1 MITAPL
7 MKKMWPKA
15 PAKTIEAISTTAAA
29 VFAANGID
37 TPLRIA
43 HFMAQISH
51 ECSNGTIVR
60 ENMNYSAERMLQ
72 IFGVG
77 KHSARV
83 TPAEAQALA
92 HKPQQ
97 IAERVYG
104 LGNPSKA
111 RELGNTQPGDGYR
124 YRGNGMLQLTGRGSH
139 ARIGAL
145 TGFDIED
152 HPEMLEDPAVSFKVA
167 VVEFVKLNCL
177 PAADADNVELVTH
190 RVNGGTN
197 GLADRKMALVKWR
210 AALGVKATAAAVVR
224 APTAGYSADVAR
236 VQRALAAFGYHE
248 VGDVD
253 GLMGGKT
260 RGAIAAFLNDRGII
274 GRSAAVDTMLDAE
287 IGKASA
293 EKFMRPVSPARAYAT
308 AADLAPKVSAVK
320 QNAAAR
326 VWAKLL
332 ALPSLVGSAGLGIVQ
347 NIPGAKEAASPVI
360 SAVKEN
366 ADFIPG
372 WVYLAVLAL
381 VALAMWR
388 TINKSDAATVADY
401 QTGRLN

>member
-1 MITAPL
+1 MIDASL

-15 PAKTIEAISTTAAA
+15 PAKMIDAIGTTADA
-29 VFAANGID
+29 VLAANGIN
-37 TPLRIA
+37 TPLRAA

-51 ECSNGTIVR
+51 ECGNGTIVR
-60 ENMNYSAERMLQ
+60 ENMNYSAARMLQ

-83 TPAEAQALA
+83 TPAEAEALA
-92 HKPQQ
+92 HQPEK

-104 LGNPSKA
+104 LGNPTKA

-124 YRGNGMLQLTGRGSH
+124 FRGNGLLQLTGRASH

-145 TGFDIED
+145 TGFDIEN
-152 HPEMLEDPAVSFKVA
+152 HPELLEDPTMSFKVA

-177 PAADADNVELVTH
+177 PAADADNVELVTR

-197 GLADRKMALVKWR
+197 GLADRKVALAKWK
-210 AALGVKATAAAVVR
+210 AALGVKATAAAVVQPPN
-224 APTAGYSADVAR
+224 ASYSADVAR

-274 GRSAAVDTMLDAE
+274 GRSAAVDTLLDAE
-287 IGKASA
+287 ISRASA
-293 EKFMRPVSPARAYAT
+293 EKFMRPVAPARAYAT

-326 VWAKLL
+326 LWAKVL
-332 ALPSLVGSAGLGIVQ
+332 ALPGLVGSAGLGIVQ
-347 NIPGAKEAASPVI
+347 NIPAAKEAASPVI
-360 SAVKEN
+360 STVKEN

-372 WVYLAVLAL
+372 WVYLAVIAL
-381 VALAMWR
+381 VGLAIWR
-388 TINKSDAATVADY
+388 SVNKSDAATVADY

>member
-1 MITAPL
+1 MIDANL

-15 PAKTIEAISTTAAA
+15 PAKTIDAVAKTAGG
-29 VFAANGID
+29 VFEANGLN
-37 TPLRIA
+37 TPLRVA

-51 ECSNGTIVR
+51 ECQNGTIVR
-60 ENMNYSAERMLQ
+60 ENMNYSAARMLE

-83 TPAEAQALA
+83 TPAEAKALEHQPA
-92 HKPQQ
+92 K

-104 LGNPSKA
+104 LGNPTKA

-124 YRGNGMLQLTGRGSH
+124 YRGNGMLQLTGRASH

-152 HPEMLEDPAVSFKVA
+152 HPEMLEDPVMSFKVA

-177 PAADADNVELVTH
+177 PAADADNIDLVTH

-197 GLADRKMALVKWR
+197 GLADRKVALKNWK

-274 GRSAAVDTMLDAE
+274 GRSAAVDAMLDAE
-287 IGKASA
+287 IGRASA
-293 EKFMRPVSPARAYAT
+293 EKFMRPVAPARAYAT
-308 AADLAPKVSAVK
+308 AADLAPKVQAVK

-326 VWAKLL
+326 LWAKLL
-332 ALPSLVGSAGLGIVQ
+332 AFPSLLGSAGLGIVQ
-347 NIPGAKEAASPVI
+347 NFPAAKEAASPVI
-360 SAVKEN
+360 STVKEN

-381 VALAMWR
+381 VGLAMWR

>member
-1 MITAPL
+1 MLDATLI
-7 MKKMWPKA
+7 KKMWPKA
-15 PAKTIEAISTTAAA
+15 PAKTIDAIGKTADA

-37 TPLRIA
+37 TPLRAA

-104 LGNPSKA
+104 LGNPTKA

-124 YRGNGMLQLTGRGSH
+124 FRGNGMLQLTGRGSH

-145 TGFDIED
+145 TGFDIEG
-152 HPEMLEDPAVSFKVA
+152 HPEMLEDPAMSFKVA

-177 PAADADNVELVTH
+177 PAADADNVELVTR
-190 RVNGGTN
+190 RVNGGQN
-197 GLADRKMALVKWR
+197 GLADRKAALKKWK

-224 APTAGYSADVAR
+224 APTSGYSADVAR

-274 GRSAAVDTMLDAE
+274 GRSAAVDTLLNTE
-287 IGKASA
+287 ISKASA
-293 EKFMRPVSPARAYAT
+293 EKFMRPVAPARAYAT
-308 AADLAPKVSAVK
+308 ASDLAPKVPAVK
-320 QNAAAR
+320 QNAATR
-326 VWAKLL
+326 LWAKLI
-332 ALPSLVGSAGLGIVQ
+332 A
-347 NIPGAKEAASPVI
+347 IPGAIGSTAMGVASNFPAANDLAAPVI
-360 SAVKEN
+360 GPAKEYLS
-366 ADFIPG
+366 FVPG
-372 WVYLAVLAL
+372 WGWFMILAL
-381 VALAMWR
+381 VGFVLWR
-388 TINKSDAATVADY
+388 SVNKSDAATVADY

>member
-1 MITAPL
+1 MLDATL

-15 PAKTIEAISTTAAA
+15 PANTIDAIGKTADA
-29 VFAANGID
+29 VFAANGIN
-37 TPLRIA
+37 TPLRAA

-124 YRGNGMLQLTGRGSH
+124 FRGNGMLQLTGRGSH
-139 ARIGAL
+139 ARIGGL
-145 TGFDIED
+145 TGFDIEN

-177 PAADADNVELVTH
+177 PVADADNVELVTR

-197 GLADRKMALVKWR
+197 GLAERKAALLKWK

-274 GRSAAVDTMLDAE
+274 GRSAAVDTLLDAE
-287 IGKASA
+287 IGRASA
-293 EKFMRPVSPARAYAT
+293 EKFMRPVAPARAYAT
-308 AADLAPKVSAVK
+308 AADLAPKVPAVK

-326 VWAKLL
+326 LWSQLL
-332 ALPSLVGSAGLGIVQ
+332 AVPGVIGSIVVGVVQ
-347 NIPGAKEAASPVI
+347 NIPAAKEAAAPVI
-360 SAVKEN
+360 SVVKEN
-366 ADFIPG
+366 TDFVPG
-372 WVYLAVLAL
+372 WVYLAGIAL
-381 VALAMWR
+381 VGLAIWR
-388 TINKSDAATVADY
+388 NVNKSDAATVADY